1 VALRTLGAD
10 NRRHNR
16 VAVGYRAGI
25 RYLGRVTEAEVLNAS
40 RAGIRVSANCRLRVN
55 GVVEIAVP
63 YCKDSD
69 NLWLPARV
77 SWMRESAIGDHEY
90 GLQHYR
96 RKENLEP

>member
-1 VALRTLGAD
+1 MRTLIAEK
-10 NRRHNR
+10 RRHGR

-40 RAGIRVSANCRLRVN
+40 RAGIRVTANCRLRLN

-77 SWMRESAIGDHEY
+77 SWMRESTLGDHEY